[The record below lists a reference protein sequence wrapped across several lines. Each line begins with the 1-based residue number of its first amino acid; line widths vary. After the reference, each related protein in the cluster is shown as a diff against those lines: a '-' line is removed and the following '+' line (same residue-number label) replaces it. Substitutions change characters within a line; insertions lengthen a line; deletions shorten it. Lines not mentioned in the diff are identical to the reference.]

1 MGGGVETRRHCVCTA
16 PVHCASA
23 RASPRTRRCCDGN
36 GACVQVWNCARA
48 TGVVAESSLARSSRP
63 LWEFCDV
70 TVTPCYTLPQDTPP
84 IAPACSML
92 YGNVWCVLGVFWR

>member
-1 MGGGVETRRHCVCTA
+1 VGGGVETRRHCVCTA

-48 TGVVAESSLARSSRP
+48 TGVVAESSRRFPFPERSVP
-63 LWEFCDV
+63 V
-70 TVTPCYTLPQDTPP
+70 T
-84 IAPACSML
+84 
-92 YGNVWCVLGVFWR
+92 